1 MKRKCDDREKIRIR
15 QAVGTHESGFSLI
28 EVLVAIAI
36 LAIGLLAIGSMQLST
51 VRNTTNSNTITQ
63 AIMLASQKMEEIK
76 NTPDFTTLADEDE
89 VAIDANGDPGGIYTR
104 RTRIS
109 DPPDIMI
116 SGVTKDTSSFARDVE
131 VTVEW
136 TTVHGGNRTITLN
149 SITHGGGI

>member
-89 VAIDANGDPGGIYTR
+89 VNIDANGDPGGIYTR
-104 RTRIS
+104 RTRITN
-109 DPPDIMI
+109 PLDIPGI
-116 SGVTKDTSSFARDVE
+116 TTPTSSFARDVE